1 MSISPLFRW
10 PNSVN
15 HFKPIVSID
24 ERLLGVELITRFIAS
39 DGRSLHPEFVI
50 SSWDLDRKRLFLYE
64 QCGNIATMQTW
75 FERKNL
81 FCTLN
86 IDQQMAFLI
95 RHNYILRQTFES
107 MPFIKLELSEH
118 FPGLDKG
125 SKSPL
130 LKSLSQGV
138 NGLWLD
144 DLGAGNA
151 NVVSLME
158 GYFEV
163 VKVDR
168 CFFNEQVQNPTFYPL
183 IASIQKHCDKII
195 IEGIENR
202 EHMGLLREVGIWGLQ
217 GYLFKSVPF
226 KNVDSLL

>member
-1 MSISPLFRW
+1 MDTTFIAD
-10 PNSVN
+10 
-15 HFKPIVSID
+15 PIVSID
-24 ERLLGVELITRFIAS
+24 ERLLGVELLIRFIAS
-39 DGRSLHPEFVI
+39 DGRPLHPEFVI

-86 IDQQMAFLI
+86 IDQKMAFLI
-95 RHNYILRQTFES
+95 RHDYILRQTFES

-125 SKSPL
+125 LKSPL

-151 NVVSLME
+151 NVVSLIE

-163 VKVDR
+163 VKIDR
-168 CFFNEQVQNPTFYPL
+168 IFFNEQVKKPTFNQL
-183 IASIQKHCDKII
+183 IASIKKHCGKVI

-202 EHMGLLREVGIWGLQ
+202 EHLGILREVGVWGLQ
-217 GYLFKSVPF
+217 
-226 KNVDSLL
+226 

>member
-1 MSISPLFRW
+1 MDTTLIAE
-10 PNSVN
+10 
-15 HFKPIVSID
+15 PIVSID
-24 ERLLGVELITRFIAS
+24 ERLLGVELLTRFIAS
-39 DGRSLHPEFVI
+39 DGRPLHPEFVI

-64 QCGNIATMQTW
+64 QCGNIATMRTW

-95 RHNYILRQTFES
+95 RHDYILRQTFES

-125 SKSPL
+125 LKSPL

-151 NVVSLME
+151 NVVSLIE

-163 VKVDR
+163 VKIDR
-168 CFFNEQVQNPTFYPL
+168 IFFNEQVKKPTFNQL
-183 IASIQKHCDKII
+183 IASIKKHCGKVI

-202 EHMGLLREVGIWGLQ
+202 EHLGILREVGVWGLQ

-226 KNVDSLL
+226 KNVDLLL

>member
-1 MSISPLFRW
+1 MAD
-10 PNSVN
+10 
-15 HFKPIVSID
+15 PIVSID
-24 ERLLGVELITRFIAS
+24 ERLLGVELLIRFIAS
-39 DGRSLHPEFVI
+39 DGRPLHPEFVI

-86 IDQQMAFLI
+86 IDQKMAFLI
-95 RHNYILRQTFES
+95 RHDYILRQTFES

-125 SKSPL
+125 LKSPL

-151 NVVSLME
+151 NVVSLIE

-163 VKVDR
+163 VKIDR
-168 CFFNEQVQNPTFYPL
+168 IFFNEQVKKPTFNQL
-183 IASIQKHCDKII
+183 IASIKKHCGKVI

-202 EHMGLLREVGIWGLQ
+202 EHLGILREVGVWGLQ

-226 KNVDSLL
+226 KNVDLLL

>member
-1 MSISPLFRW
+1 MDTTFIAE
-10 PNSVN
+10 
-15 HFKPIVSID
+15 PIVSID
-24 ERLLGVELITRFIAS
+24 ERLLGVELLTRFIAS
-39 DGRSLHPEFVI
+39 DGRPLHPEFVI

-86 IDQQMAFLI
+86 IDQKMAFLI
-95 RHNYILRQTFES
+95 RHDYILRQTFEL

-125 SKSPL
+125 LKSPL

-151 NVVSLME
+151 NVVSLIE

-163 VKVDR
+163 VKIDR
-168 CFFNEQVQNPTFYPL
+168 IFFNEQVKKPTFNQL
-183 IASIQKHCDKII
+183 IASIKKHCGKVI

-202 EHMGLLREVGIWGLQ
+202 EHLGILREVGIWGLQ

>member
-1 MSISPLFRW
+1 MDTTFIAE
-10 PNSVN
+10 
-15 HFKPIVSID
+15 PIVSID
-24 ERLLGVELITRFIAS
+24 EKLLGVELLTRFTS
-39 DGRSLHPEFVI
+39 NKRQPLHPEFVI

-64 QCGNIATMQTW
+64 QCGVIASKQTW
-75 FERKNL
+75 FERQNL

-86 IDQQMAFLI
+86 IDHQMAFLI
-95 RHNYILRQTFES
+95 RHDYILRQTFES

-118 FPGLDKG
+118 FPGLDNG
-125 SKSPL
+125 LKSPL

-138 NGLWLD
+138 NSLWLD

-151 NVVSLME
+151 NVVSLIE

-163 VKVDR
+163 VKIDR
-168 CFFNEQVQNPTFYPL
+168 IFFNEQVKKPTFNQL
-183 IASIQKHCDKII
+183 IASIKKHCGKVI

-202 EHMGLLREVGIWGLQ
+202 EHLGILREVGIWGLQ

>member
-1 MSISPLFRW
+1 MDTTFIAE
-10 PNSVN
+10 
-15 HFKPIVSID
+15 PIVSID
-24 ERLLGVELITRFIAS
+24 ERLLGVELLTRFIAS
-39 DGRSLHPEFVI
+39 DGRPLHPEFVI

-86 IDQQMAFLI
+86 IDQKMAFLI
-95 RHNYILRQTFES
+95 RHDYILRQTFES

-125 SKSPL
+125 LKSPL

-151 NVVSLME
+151 NVVSLIE

-163 VKVDR
+163 VKIDR
-168 CFFNEQVQNPTFYPL
+168 IFFNEQVKKPTFNQL
-183 IASIQKHCDKII
+183 IASIKKHCGKVI

-202 EHMGLLREVGIWGLQ
+202 EHLGILREVGIWGLQ

>member
-1 MSISPLFRW
+1 MDTTFIAD
-10 PNSVN
+10 
-15 HFKPIVSID
+15 PIVSID
-24 ERLLGVELITRFIAS
+24 ERLLGVELLTRFIAS
-39 DGRSLHPEFVI
+39 DGRPLHPEFVI

-95 RHNYILRQTFES
+95 RHDYILRQTFES

-125 SKSPL
+125 LKSPL

-151 NVVSLME
+151 NVVSLIE

-163 VKVDR
+163 VKIDR
-168 CFFNEQVQNPTFYPL
+168 IFFNEQVKKPTFNQL
-183 IASIQKHCDKII
+183 IASIKKHCGKVI

-202 EHMGLLREVGIWGLQ
+202 EHLGILREVGVWGLL

-226 KNVDSLL
+226 KNVDLLL

>member
-1 MSISPLFRW
+1 MDTTFIAD
-10 PNSVN
+10 
-15 HFKPIVSID
+15 PIVSID
-24 ERLLGVELITRFIAS
+24 ERLLGVELLTRFIAS
-39 DGRSLHPEFVI
+39 DGRPLHPEFVI

-86 IDQQMAFLI
+86 IDQKMAFLI
-95 RHNYILRQTFES
+95 RHDYILRQTFEP

-125 SKSPL
+125 LKSPL

-151 NVVSLME
+151 NVVSLIE

-163 VKVDR
+163 VKIDR
-168 CFFNEQVQNPTFYPL
+168 IFFNEQVKKPTFNQL
-183 IASIQKHCDKII
+183 IASIKKHCGKVI

-202 EHMGLLREVGIWGLQ
+202 EHLGILREVGVWGLQ

-226 KNVDSLL
+226 KNVDLLL

>member
-1 MSISPLFRW
+1 MDTTFIAD
-10 PNSVN
+10 
-15 HFKPIVSID
+15 PIVSID
-24 ERLLGVELITRFIAS
+24 ERLLGVELLTRFIAS
-39 DGRSLHPEFVI
+39 DGRPLHPEFVI

-86 IDQQMAFLI
+86 IDQKMAFLI
-95 RHNYILRQTFES
+95 RHDYILRQTFES

-125 SKSPL
+125 LKSPL

-151 NVVSLME
+151 NVVSLIE

-163 VKVDR
+163 VKIDR
-168 CFFNEQVQNPTFYPL
+168 IFFNEQVKKPTFNQL
-183 IASIQKHCDKII
+183 IASIKKHCGKVI

-202 EHMGLLREVGIWGLQ
+202 EHLGILREVGVWGLQ

-226 KNVDSLL
+226 KNVDLLL

>member
-1 MSISPLFRW
+1 MDTTFIAE
-10 PNSVN
+10 
-15 HFKPIVSID
+15 PIVSID
-24 ERLLGVELITRFIAS
+24 EKLLGVELLTRFIS
-39 DGRSLHPEFVI
+39 PDGRPLHPEFVI

-64 QCGNIATMQTW
+64 QCGNIASMQKW

-95 RHNYILRQTFES
+95 RHDYILRQTFES
-107 MPFIKLELSEH
+107 MPFIKLELSEN
-118 FPGLDKG
+118 FLGLDKG
-125 SKSPL
+125 LKSPL

-144 DLGAGNA
+144 DLGVGNS
-151 NVVSLME
+151 NVVSLIE

-163 VKVDR
+163 VKIDR
-168 CFFNEQVQNPTFYPL
+168 IFFNEQVKKPTFNQL
-183 IASIQKHCDKII
+183 IALIKKHCGKVI

-202 EHMGLLREVGIWGLQ
+202 EHLGILREVGIWGLQ

>member
-1 MSISPLFRW
+1 MDTTFIAE
-10 PNSVN
+10 
-15 HFKPIVSID
+15 PIVSID
-24 ERLLGVELITRFIAS
+24 EKLLGVELLTRFIS
-39 DGRSLHPEFVI
+39 PDGRPLHPEFVI

-64 QCGNIATMQTW
+64 QCGNIASMQKW

-95 RHNYILRQTFES
+95 RHDYILRQTFES
-107 MPFIKLELSEH
+107 MPFIKLELSEN
-118 FPGLDKG
+118 FLGLDKG
-125 SKSPL
+125 LKNPL
-130 LKSLSQGV
+130 LKALSQGV

-168 CFFNEQVQNPTFYPL
+168 CFFNQQVQKPTFVVV
-183 IASIQKHCDKII
+183 
-195 IEGIENR
+195 N
-202 EHMGLLREVGIWGLQ
+202 
-217 GYLFKSVPF
+217 
-226 KNVDSLL
+226 

>member
-1 MSISPLFRW
+1 MDTTFIAE
-10 PNSVN
+10 
-15 HFKPIVSID
+15 PIVSID
-24 ERLLGVELITRFIAS
+24 ERLLGVELLTRFIAS
-39 DGRSLHPEFVI
+39 DGRPLHPEFVI

-86 IDQQMAFLI
+86 IDQKMAFLI
-95 RHNYILRQTFES
+95 RHDYILRQTFES

-125 SKSPL
+125 LKSPL

-151 NVVSLME
+151 NVVSLIE

-163 VKVDR
+163 VKIDR
-168 CFFNEQVQNPTFYPL
+168 IFFNEQVKKPTFNQL
-183 IASIQKHCDKII
+183 IASIKKHCGKVI

-202 EHMGLLREVGIWGLQ
+202 EHLGILREVGVWGLQ

-226 KNVDSLL
+226 KNVDLLL

>member
-1 MSISPLFRW
+1 MDTTFIAE
-10 PNSVN
+10 
-15 HFKPIVSID
+15 PIVSID
-24 ERLLGVELITRFIAS
+24 EKLLGVELLTRFIS
-39 DGRSLHPEFVI
+39 PDGRPLHPEFVI

-64 QCGNIATMQTW
+64 QCGNIASMQKW

-95 RHNYILRQTFES
+95 RHDYILRQTFES
-107 MPFIKLELSEH
+107 MPFIKLELSEN

-125 SKSPL
+125 LKSPL

-151 NVVSLME
+151 NVVSLIE

-163 VKVDR
+163 VKIDR
-168 CFFNEQVQNPTFYPL
+168 IFFNEQVKKPTFNQL
-183 IASIQKHCDKII
+183 IASIKKHCGKVI

-202 EHMGLLREVGIWGLQ
+202 EHLGILREVGIWGLQ
-217 GYLFKSVPF
+217 GYLIKSVPF

>member
-1 MSISPLFRW
+1 CSEVSISPLFRW

-15 HFKPIVSID
+15 HYS
-24 ERLLGVELITRFIAS
+24 
-39 DGRSLHPEFVI
+39 
-50 SSWDLDRKRLFLYE
+50 
-64 QCGNIATMQTW
+64 MQKW

-95 RHNYILRQTFES
+95 RHDYILRQTFES
-107 MPFIKLELSEH
+107 MPFIKLELSEN
-118 FPGLDKG
+118 FLGLDKG
-125 SKSPL
+125 LKNPL
-130 LKSLSQGV
+130 LKALSQGV

-168 CFFNEQVQNPTFYPL
+168 CFFNQQVQKPTFYPL
-183 IASIQKHCDKII
+183 IASIQKHCGKVI

-202 EHMGLLREVGIWGLQ
+202 EHLGILREVGIWGLQ
-217 GYLFKSVPF
+217 GYLIKSVPF

>member
-1 MSISPLFRW
+1 MYTTFIAE
-10 PNSVN
+10 
-15 HFKPIVSID
+15 PIVSID
-24 ERLLGVELITRFIAS
+24 EKLLGVELLTRFIS
-39 DGRSLHPEFVI
+39 PDGRPLHPEFVI

-64 QCGNIATMQTW
+64 QCGNIASMQKW

-95 RHNYILRQTFES
+95 RNDYILRQTFES
-107 MPFIKLELSEH
+107 MPFIKLELSEN

-125 SKSPL
+125 LKSPL

-144 DLGAGNA
+144 DLGAGNS
-151 NVVSLME
+151 NVVSLIE

-163 VKVDR
+163 VKIDR
-168 CFFNEQVQNPTFYPL
+168 IFFNEQVKKPTFYEL
-183 IASIQKHCDKII
+183 IVLIKKYCNKIV
-195 IEGIENR
+195 IEGIEDR
-202 EHMGLLREVGIWGLQ
+202 KSMEILREVGIWGLQ
-217 GYLFKSVPF
+217 GYLFKSIPF
-226 KNVDSLL
+226 ENVDSLV

>member
-1 MSISPLFRW
+1 MYTTFIAE
-10 PNSVN
+10 
-15 HFKPIVSID
+15 PIVSID
-24 ERLLGVELITRFIAS
+24 EKLLGVELLTRFIS
-39 DGRSLHPEFVI
+39 PDGRPLHPEFVI

-64 QCGNIATMQTW
+64 QCGNIASMQKW

-95 RHNYILRQTFES
+95 RNDYILRQTFES
-107 MPFIKLELSEH
+107 MPFIKLELSEN

-125 SKSPL
+125 LKSPL

-144 DLGAGNA
+144 DLGAGNSNA
-151 NVVSLME
+151 VSLIE

-163 VKVDR
+163 VKIDR
-168 CFFNEQVQNPTFYPL
+168 IFFNEQVKKPTFYEL
-183 IASIQKHCDKII
+183 IVLIKKYCDKIV
-195 IEGIENR
+195 IEGIEDR
-202 EHMGLLREVGIWGLQ
+202 KSMEILREVGIWGLQ
-217 GYLFKSVPF
+217 GYLFKSIPF
-226 KNVDSLL
+226 ENVDSLV

>member
-1 MSISPLFRW
+1 MDTTFIAD
-10 PNSVN
+10 
-15 HFKPIVSID
+15 PIVSID
-24 ERLLGVELITRFIAS
+24 ERLLGVELLTRFIAS
-39 DGRSLHPEFVI
+39 DGRPLHPEFVI

-86 IDQQMAFLI
+86 IDQKMAFLI
-95 RHNYILRQTFES
+95 RHDYILRQTFES

-125 SKSPL
+125 LKSPL

-151 NVVSLME
+151 NVVSLIE

-163 VKVDR
+163 VKIDR
-168 CFFNEQVQNPTFYPL
+168 IFFNEQVKKPTFNLL
-183 IASIQKHCDKII
+183 IASIKKHCGKVI

-202 EHMGLLREVGIWGLQ
+202 EHLGILREVGVWGLQ

-226 KNVDSLL
+226 KNVDLLL

>member
-1 MSISPLFRW
+1 MDTTFIAE
-10 PNSVN
+10 
-15 HFKPIVSID
+15 PIVSID
-24 ERLLGVELITRFIAS
+24 EKLLGVELLTRFTS
-39 DGRSLHPEFVI
+39 NKRQPLHPEFVI

-64 QCGNIATMQTW
+64 QCGVIASKQTW
-75 FERKNL
+75 FERQNL

-86 IDQQMAFLI
+86 IDHQMAFLI
-95 RHNYILRQTFES
+95 RHDYILRQTFES

-118 FPGLDKG
+118 FPGLDNG
-125 SKSPL
+125 LKSPL

-138 NGLWLD
+138 NSLWLD

-151 NVVSLME
+151 NVVSLIE

-163 VKVDR
+163 VKIDR
-168 CFFNEQVQNPTFYPL
+168 IFFNEQVKKPTFNQL
-183 IASIQKHCDKII
+183 IASIKKHCGKVI

-202 EHMGLLREVGIWGLQ
+202 EHLGILREVGIWGLQ

-226 KNVDSLL
+226 KNVDLLL

>member
-1 MSISPLFRW
+1 MDTTFIAE
-10 PNSVN
+10 
-15 HFKPIVSID
+15 PIVSID
-24 ERLLGVELITRFIAS
+24 ERLLGVELLTRFIAS
-39 DGRSLHPEFVI
+39 DGRPLHPEFVI

-95 RHNYILRQTFES
+95 RHDYILRQTFES
-107 MPFIKLELSEH
+107 MPFIKLELSEL
-118 FPGLDKG
+118 FLGLDKG
-125 SKSPL
+125 LKSPL

-168 CFFNEQVQNPTFYPL
+168 CFFNEQVQKPTFYML
-183 IASIQKHCDKII
+183 IASIQKHCGKVI
-195 IEGIENR
+195 IEGIEDR
-202 EHMGLLREVGIWGLQ
+202 ERLGILREVGVWGFQ

-226 KNVDSLL
+226 KNVDLLL

>member
-1 MSISPLFRW
+1 MDTTFIAD
-10 PNSVN
+10 
-15 HFKPIVSID
+15 PIVSID
-24 ERLLGVELITRFIAS
+24 ERLLGVELLTRFIAS
-39 DGRSLHPEFVI
+39 DGRPLHPEFVI

-86 IDQQMAFLI
+86 IDQKMAFLI
-95 RHNYILRQTFES
+95 RHDYILRQTFES
-107 MPFIKLELSEH
+107 MPFVKLELSEH

-125 SKSPL
+125 LKSPL

-151 NVVSLME
+151 NVVSLIE

-163 VKVDR
+163 VKIDR
-168 CFFNEQVQNPTFYPL
+168 IFFNEQVKKPTFNQL
-183 IASIQKHCDKII
+183 IALIKKHCGKVI

-202 EHMGLLREVGIWGLQ
+202 EHLGILREVGVWGLQ

-226 KNVDSLL
+226 KNVDLLL

>member
-1 MSISPLFRW
+1 MDTTFIAE
-10 PNSVN
+10 
-15 HFKPIVSID
+15 PIVSID
-24 ERLLGVELITRFIAS
+24 ERLLGVELLTRFIAS
-39 DGRSLHPEFVI
+39 DGRPLHPEFVI

-64 QCGNIATMQTW
+64 QCGNIASMQKW

-95 RHNYILRQTFES
+95 RNDYILRQTFES
-107 MPFIKLELSEH
+107 MPFIKLELSEN

-125 SKSPL
+125 LKSPL

-144 DLGAGNA
+144 DLGAGNS
-151 NVVSLME
+151 NVVSLIE

-163 VKVDR
+163 VKIDR
-168 CFFNEQVQNPTFYPL
+168 IFFNEQVKKPTFYEL
-183 IASIQKHCDKII
+183 IVLIKKYCDKIV
-195 IEGIENR
+195 IEGIEDR
-202 EHMGLLREVGIWGLQ
+202 KSMEILREVGIWGLQ
-217 GYLFKSVPF
+217 GYLFKSIPF
-226 KNVDSLL
+226 ENVDSLV

>member
-1 MSISPLFRW
+1 MDTTFIAE
-10 PNSVN
+10 
-15 HFKPIVSID
+15 PIVSID
-24 ERLLGVELITRFIAS
+24 ERLLGVELLTRFITS
-39 DGRSLHPEFVI
+39 DGRHLHPEFVI

-95 RHNYILRQTFES
+95 RHDYILRQTFES

-125 SKSPL
+125 LKSPL

-144 DLGAGNA
+144 DLGAGNS
-151 NVVSLME
+151 NVVSLIE

-168 CFFNEQVQNPTFYPL
+168 CFFNEQVQKPTFNPL
-183 IASIQKHCDKII
+183 IASIKKHCDKII

-202 EHMGLLREVGIWGLQ
+202 DHMGLLREVGIWGLQ

-226 KNVDSLL
+226 KNMDSLL

>member
-1 MSISPLFRW
+1 MDTTFIAD
-10 PNSVN
+10 
-15 HFKPIVSID
+15 PIVSID
-24 ERLLGVELITRFIAS
+24 ERLLGVELLTRFIAS
-39 DGRSLHPEFVI
+39 DGRPLHPEFVI

-86 IDQQMAFLI
+86 IDQKMAFLI
-95 RHNYILRQTFES
+95 RHDYILRQTFES

-125 SKSPL
+125 LKSPL

-151 NVVSLME
+151 NVVSLIE

-163 VKVDR
+163 VKIDR
-168 CFFNEQVQNPTFYPL
+168 IFFNEQVKKPTFNQL
-183 IASIQKHCDKII
+183 IASIKKHCGKVI

-202 EHMGLLREVGIWGLQ
+202 EHLGILREVGVWGLQ
-217 GYLFKSVPF
+217 GLTCPH
-226 KNVDSLL
+226 D

>member
-1 MSISPLFRW
+1 MDTTFIAD
-10 PNSVN
+10 
-15 HFKPIVSID
+15 PIVSID
-24 ERLLGVELITRFIAS
+24 ERLLGVELLTRFIAS
-39 DGRSLHPEFVI
+39 DGRPLHPEFVI

-86 IDQQMAFLI
+86 IDQKMAFLI
-95 RHNYILRQTFES
+95 RHDYILRQTFES

-125 SKSPL
+125 LKSPL

-151 NVVSLME
+151 NVVSLIE

-163 VKVDR
+163 VKIDR
-168 CFFNEQVQNPTFYPL
+168 IFFNEQVKKPTFNQL
-183 IASIQKHCDKII
+183 IASIKKHCGKVI

-202 EHMGLLREVGIWGLQ
+202 EHLGILREVGVWGLQ
-217 GYLFKSVPF
+217 
-226 KNVDSLL
+226 

>member
-1 MSISPLFRW
+1 MDTTFIAE
-10 PNSVN
+10 
-15 HFKPIVSID
+15 PIVSID
-24 ERLLGVELITRFIAS
+24 EKLLGVELLTRFIS
-39 DGRSLHPEFVI
+39 PDGRPLHPEFVI

-64 QCGNIATMQTW
+64 QCGNIASMQKW

-95 RHNYILRQTFES
+95 RNDYILRQTFES
-107 MPFIKLELSEH
+107 MPFIKLELSEN

-125 SKSPL
+125 LKSPL

-144 DLGAGNA
+144 DLGAGNS
-151 NVVSLME
+151 NVVSLIE

-163 VKVDR
+163 VKIDR
-168 CFFNEQVQNPTFYPL
+168 IFFNEQVKKPTFYEL
-183 IASIQKHCDKII
+183 IVLIKKYCDKIV
-195 IEGIENR
+195 IEGIEDR
-202 EHMGLLREVGIWGLQ
+202 KSMEILREVGIWGLQ
-217 GYLFKSVPF
+217 GYLFKSIPF
-226 KNVDSLL
+226 ENVDSLV

>member
-1 MSISPLFRW
+1 MDTTFIAD
-10 PNSVN
+10 
-15 HFKPIVSID
+15 PIVSID
-24 ERLLGVELITRFIAS
+24 ERLLGVELLTRFIAS
-39 DGRSLHPEFVI
+39 DGRPLHPEFVI

-64 QCGNIATMQTW
+64 LCGNIASMQKW

-95 RHNYILRQTFES
+95 RHDYILRQTFES

-125 SKSPL
+125 LKSPL

-144 DLGAGNA
+144 DLGAGNS
-151 NVVSLME
+151 NVVSLIE

-163 VKVDR
+163 VKIDR
-168 CFFNEQVQNPTFYPL
+168 IFFNEQVKKPTFNQL
-183 IASIQKHCDKII
+183 IASIKKHCGKVI

-202 EHMGLLREVGIWGLQ
+202 EHLGILREVGVWGLQ

-226 KNVDSLL
+226 KNVDLLL

>member
-1 MSISPLFRW
+1 MDTTFIAD
-10 PNSVN
+10 
-15 HFKPIVSID
+15 PIVSID
-24 ERLLGVELITRFIAS
+24 ERLLGVELLTRFIAS
-39 DGRSLHPEFVI
+39 DGRPLHPEFVI

-86 IDQQMAFLI
+86 IDQKMAFLI
-95 RHNYILRQTFES
+95 RHDYILRQTFES

-125 SKSPL
+125 LKSPL

-151 NVVSLME
+151 NVVSLIE

-163 VKVDR
+163 VKIDR
-168 CFFNEQVQNPTFYPL
+168 IFFNEQVKKPTFNQL
-183 IASIQKHCDKII
+183 IALIKKHCGKVI

-202 EHMGLLREVGIWGLQ
+202 VMTPT
-217 GYLFKSVPF
+217 Y
-226 KNVDSLL
+226 

>member
-1 MSISPLFRW
+1 MDTTFIAD
-10 PNSVN
+10 
-15 HFKPIVSID
+15 PIVSID
-24 ERLLGVELITRFIAS
+24 ERLLGVELLTRFIAS
-39 DGRSLHPEFVI
+39 DGRPLHPEFVI

-86 IDQQMAFLI
+86 IDQKMAFLI
-95 RHNYILRQTFES
+95 RHDYILRQTFES
-107 MPFIKLELSEH
+107 MPFIKLELFEH

-125 SKSPL
+125 LKSPL

-151 NVVSLME
+151 NVVSLIE

-163 VKVDR
+163 VKIDR
-168 CFFNEQVQNPTFYPL
+168 IFFNEQVKKPTFNQL
-183 IASIQKHCDKII
+183 IASIKKHCGKVI

-202 EHMGLLREVGIWGLQ
+202 EHLGILREVGVWGLQ

-226 KNVDSLL
+226 KNVDLLL

>member
-1 MSISPLFRW
+1 MDTTFIAD
-10 PNSVN
+10 
-15 HFKPIVSID
+15 PIVSID
-24 ERLLGVELITRFIAS
+24 ERLLGVELLTRFIAS
-39 DGRSLHPEFVI
+39 DGRPLHPEFVI

-86 IDQQMAFLI
+86 IDQKMAFLI
-95 RHNYILRQTFES
+95 RHDYILRQTFES

-125 SKSPL
+125 LKSPL
-130 LKSLSQGV
+130 LQSLSQGV

-151 NVVSLME
+151 NVVSLIE

-163 VKVDR
+163 VKIDR
-168 CFFNEQVQNPTFYPL
+168 IFFNEQVKKPTFNQL
-183 IASIQKHCDKII
+183 IASIKKHCGKVI

-202 EHMGLLREVGIWGLQ
+202 EHLGILREVGVWGLQ

-226 KNVDSLL
+226 KNVDLLL